1 MSLYDTLYQ
10 NLADGNSPEE
20 IIKILAMA
28 QQALSEERDMHPW
41 GDREDYDLD
50 MCIEDLAVSMINF
63 ELALGTMNKRSAT
76 QEYER
81 VLKELHAFAE
91 EIAAR
96 AQSKTNKVYD
106 NDKEVDALKAFIDS
120 LD

>member
-28 QQALSEERDMHPW
+28 QQALSEERDMHLW

-63 ELALGTMNKRSAT
+63 ELALGAMNKRSAT
-76 QEYER
+76 PEFER

-91 EIAAR
+91 NAAR
-96 AQSKTNKVYD
+96 VQSKTSKVHD
-106 NDKEVDALKAFIDS
+106 NDKEVDDLKAFIDS

>member
-28 QQALSEERDMHPW
+28 QQALSEERDMPPW

-63 ELALGTMNKRSAT
+63 ELALGTTNKRSAT
-76 QEYER
+76 QEYKR

-91 EIAAR
+91 IAAR
-96 AQSKTNKVYD
+96 VQSKTNKAHD
-106 NDKEVDALKAFIDS
+106 NDKKVDALKAFIDS